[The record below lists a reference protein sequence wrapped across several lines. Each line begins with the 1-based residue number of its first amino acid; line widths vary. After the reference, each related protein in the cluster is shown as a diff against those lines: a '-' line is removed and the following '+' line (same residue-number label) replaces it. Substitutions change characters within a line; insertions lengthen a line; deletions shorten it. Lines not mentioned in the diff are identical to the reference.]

1 MILSN
6 TKEASKYLPSLNLT
20 VDNDRLTDFFR
31 RAQEWVTS
39 HIIGTD
45 IEALIDPDLEPE
57 EEEPTEPSIEET
69 IEEIEETTED
79 ATEEDDNEEEDP
91 HAKLR
96 TLCQRVIAERALL
109 DGIPE
114 LDLQL
119 TEAGFAVQDND
130 NFSPASQARVD
141 RLLAKMPERIAADTD
156 ALVRYLLKNSNGTR
170 QDPNPYDSWRGTDQ
184 FKYMTE
190 AFIPLMEQYN
200 KLALAAFKLTTYEDF
215 YAAIPV
221 MAREMMK
228 VADYYVSR
236 KEVCRLRDLYRDNEV
251 LQVHRMAI
259 AELKAVAVAAYA
271 HDTKCARDHASS
283 ARDIMLDD
291 PNNFPMFK
299 DSPAFTQKSV
309 NLDGG
314 KMVNFL

>member
-79 ATEEDDNEEEDP
+79 ATEEDDNEEEDT
-91 HAKLR
+91 HAELR

-119 TEAGFAVQDND
+119 TEAGFAVQNND
-130 NFSPASQARVD
+130 DFSPASQARVD

-156 ALVRYLLKNSNGTR
+156 ALVRYLLKNSTGT
-170 QDPNPYDSWRGTDQ
+170 QQNPKPYDSWRGTDQ
-184 FKYMTE
+184 FKYLTE

-200 KLALAAFKLTTYEDF
+200 KLAMPAFKVTTYDEF
-215 YAAIPV
+215 HAAIPV

-236 KEVCRLRDLYRDNEV
+236 REVCRLRELYRDSEA
-251 LQVHRMAI
+251 LQVHRLAI
-259 AELKAVAVAAYA
+259 AELKSVAVAAYA
-271 HDTKCARDHASS
+271 HDSKCARDHASS

-291 PNNFPMFK
+291 PDNFPMFK
-299 DSPAFTQKSV
+299 ESPAFKQKTI

>member
-6 TKEASKYLPSLNLT
+6 IKDAAKYLPSLNLT
-20 VDNDRLTDFFR
+20 LENDRLTDFFR
-31 RAQEWVTS
+31 RAQEWLTS

-69 IEEIEETTED
+69 VEEIEETTET

-91 HAKLR
+91 HEVLR
-96 TLCQRVIAERALL
+96 RLCQRVIAEMALTTA
-109 DGIPE
+109 IPE
-114 LDLQL
+114 MDLQL

-130 NFSPASQARVD
+130 DFSPASQARVD
-141 RLLAKMPERIAADTD
+141 RLLSKMPERIAADID
-156 ALVRYLLKNSNGTR
+156 ALVRYLLDNSGTSESIYKN
-170 QDPNPYDSWRGTDQ
+170 WRGTSQ
-184 FKYMTE
+184 FKYLTE

-200 KLALAAFKLTTYEDF
+200 KLAVAAFKVTSYEEF

-221 MAREMMK
+221 MAREMQK

-236 KEVCRLRDLYRDNEV
+236 REVCRLRELYRDGEA

-259 AELKAVAVAAYA
+259 AELKSVAVAVYS
-271 HDTKCARDHASS
+271 HDTKCARNHASC

-291 PNNFPMFK
+291 PDNFPMFK
-299 DSPAFTQKSV
+299 ASPAFTQKDFS
-309 NLDGG
+309 LDGG
-314 KMVNFL
+314 KTVNFL